1 MMSEFKESLRMICD
15 LYDALEYWPRKT
27 VSVMEIALAI
37 GKTRN
42 ETIALF
48 DLLNLRPSSWESPSD
63 YDVAAIREECCR
75 HETSARF

>member
-1 MMSEFKESLRMICD
+1 MTEFEANLRTVCD
-15 LYDALEYWPRKT
+15 VYDVLEYWPRKT

-42 ETIALF
+42 ETITLL
-48 DLLNLRPSSWESPSD
+48 DLLNLRPSSWEHPSD

-75 HETSARF
+75 HEISARL

>member
-1 MMSEFKESLRMICD
+1 MSEFEANLRTVCD
-15 LYDALEYWPRKT
+15 VYNVLEYWPRAT

-42 ETIALF
+42 ETIALV
-48 DLLNLRPSSWESPSD
+48 DLLNLRPGSWESPSD

-75 HETSARF
+75 HEISARFR